1 LAKRCGPV
9 NTGCFGDIKR
19 SVPRAHER
27 AYPTDHDDSRCRCRD
42 TCPRLRA
49 CRSLT
54 FWFDGS
60 R

>member
-42 TCPRLRA
+42 TCPRLTRIPELGLFRA
-49 CRSLT
+49 DR
-54 FWFDGS
+54 
-60 R
+60 